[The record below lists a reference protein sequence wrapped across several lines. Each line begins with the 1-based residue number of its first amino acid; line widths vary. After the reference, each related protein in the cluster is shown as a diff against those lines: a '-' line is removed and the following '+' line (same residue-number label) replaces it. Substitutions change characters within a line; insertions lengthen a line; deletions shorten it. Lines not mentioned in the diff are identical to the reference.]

1 MTWWP
6 FARRGLVSIGRVA
19 LVGILSFPI
28 HLFLVILTVF
38 SWLSTVLGVGLVFAP
53 LVQLLVRAY
62 ADARRDLAR
71 EWAGVE
77 IPRPYRPRPAG
88 AFIGSPR
95 RWMWLVRDPATWR
108 DLLWLVGGAPL
119 GLAGGLA
126 GLIALLYGVQGIV
139 LVPVIAS
146 ATSGWYGYGVT
157 WPVDDLADFLL
168 VPPQGVL
175 ITAGAL
181 YGGPWLQWA
190 LARYDHSLLGPTR
203 SAVLSV
209 RVDRLTQT
217 RTQVVDAQAAELR
230 RIERDLHD
238 GAQAR
243 IVALGMSLGMA
254 EDLVRHDPD
263 AAQALIAEA
272 RQASTKALA
281 ELRLL
286 VRGIHPPVLA
296 ERGLLG
302 GLRALAL
309 TLPLPVAVE
318 AVDGEL
324 PGRPPAPVES
334 AAYFAA
340 AEALANV
347 VKHSGATAAWV
358 SLTYFGGAL
367 YVSVGDDG
375 VGGAAARAGSGLAGV
390 EKRLAAFDG
399 SLRVDSPPGGPTVL
413 TMELPCALSSPKIS
427 PSSATG

>member
-1 MTWWP
+1 MKAWP
-6 FARRGLVSIGRVA
+6 FARRGLISVGRVA
-19 LVGILSFPI
+19 LLGIAAVPI
-28 HLFLVILTVF
+28 HLVLVALTVASF
-38 SWLSTVLGVGLVFAP
+38 VTTLAGVGLVLAP

-62 ADARRDLAR
+62 ANLRRRLAR
-71 EWAGVE
+71 EWCGAE
-77 IPRPYRPRPAG
+77 IPEPYLPRPDG
-88 AFIGSPR
+88 AWIGTPK

-108 DLLWLVGGAPL
+108 DLLWLLGGVPVGVVL
-119 GLAGGLA
+119 GVTALVS
-126 GLIALLYGVQGIV
+126 LLYGLQGII
-139 LVPVIAS
+139 LIPVIIDA
-146 ATSGWYGYGVT
+146 ATGWYGYGVI
-157 WPVDDLADFLL
+157 WPLDDAADYLL

-175 ITAGAL
+175 ITVGAL
-181 YGGPWLQWA
+181 YAAPWLLWA
-190 LARYDHSLLGPTR
+190 LSRYDFSLLGPTR
-203 SAVLSV
+203 GTTLAL
-209 RVDRLTQT
+209 RVDRLTET

-254 EDLVRHDPD
+254 EDLVTRDPE

-272 RQASTKALA
+272 REASGKALA

-296 ERGLLG
+296 ERGLVG

-309 TLPLPVAVE
+309 TLPVPVAVE
-318 AVDGEL
+318 GEL

-340 AEALANV
+340 VEALANV
-347 VKHSGATAAWV
+347 VKHSGASAAWV
-358 SLTYFGGAL
+358 SLSYFGGAL
-367 YVSVGDDG
+367 YLTVGDDG
-375 VGGAAARAGSGLAGV
+375 AGGAAPRPGSGLAGV
-390 EKRLAAFDG
+390 ERRLAAFDG
-399 SLRVDSPPGGPTVL
+399 SLLVDSPAGGPTVL

>member
-1 MTWWP
+1 MNWWP
-6 FARRGLVSIGRVA
+6 FTRRGLISIGRVA
-19 LVGILSFPI
+19 LVGIVTFPI
-28 HLFLVILTVF
+28 HLVLVILTV
-38 SWLSTVLGVGLVFAP
+38 LSLLTTVAGVGLVLTP

-62 ADARRDLAR
+62 ADRRRRLAR
-71 EWAGVE
+71 DWAAVD

-108 DLLWLVGGAPL
+108 DLLWLVGGAPI
-119 GLAGGLA
+119 GLVAGTVP
-126 GLIALLYGVQGIV
+126 LIALLYGVQGLV
-139 LVPVIAS
+139 LLPVLAA
-146 ATSGWYGYGVT
+146 ATTGWYGYGVT
-157 WPVDDLADFLL
+157 WPIDDPADFLL
-168 VPPQGVL
+168 VPPQGAL

-181 YGGPWLQWA
+181 YCGPWLLWA

-209 RVDRLTQT
+209 RVDRLTRT

-254 EDLVRHDPD
+254 EDLVKHDPD

-272 RQASTKALA
+272 REASTKALA

-296 ERGLLG
+296 ERGLAG

-309 TLPLPVAVE
+309 TLPLPV

-358 SLTYFGGAL
+358 SLSYLGGAL
-367 YVSVGDDG
+367 YVVVGDDG
-375 VGGAAARAGSGLAGV
+375 GGGAAARAGSGLAGV
-390 EKRLAAFDG
+390 ERRLAAFDG
-399 SLRVDSPPGGPTVL
+399 SLRIDSPRGGPTVL
-413 TMELPCALSSPKIS
+413 TMELPCALSSPRIS